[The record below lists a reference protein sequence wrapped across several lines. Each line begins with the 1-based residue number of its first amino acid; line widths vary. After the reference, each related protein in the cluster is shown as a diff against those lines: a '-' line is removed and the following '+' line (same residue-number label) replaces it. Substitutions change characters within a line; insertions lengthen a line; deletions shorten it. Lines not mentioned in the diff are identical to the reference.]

1 MWVWAQQTLESWL
14 GTLEEGEEMGRNGQQ
29 AKRSVVMK

>member
-1 MWVWAQQTLESWL
+1 MWVWVQQTLESWL
-14 GTLEEGEEMGRNGQQ
+14 GALEEGEEMGRNGQQ